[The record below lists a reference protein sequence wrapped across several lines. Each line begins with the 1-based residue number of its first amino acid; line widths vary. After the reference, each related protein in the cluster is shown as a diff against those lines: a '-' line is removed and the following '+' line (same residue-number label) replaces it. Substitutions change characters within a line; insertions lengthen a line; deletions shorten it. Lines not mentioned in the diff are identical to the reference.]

1 MPYQIL
7 HDKNSALR
15 KLLSCKIRS
24 YKITIQQKLNY
35 YLIRSDKYL
44 ISSYT
49 MNVHERQNFY
59 HVRPDTILHD
69 KNSRITGVITQENQL
84 LQVKV
89 R

>member
-1 MPYQIL
+1 MSYQIL

-24 YKITIQQKLNY
+24 YKTSIQQKLKH

-49 MNVHERQNFY
+49 IKVHEGQNIY
-59 HVRPDTILHD
+59 HVRPDMILHD
-69 KNSRITGVITQENQL
+69 KNSRITGDITQENQPL
-84 LQVKV
+84 LVKV